1 MTKETIA
8 PIFPFLQKQAMENMT
23 EKKKSTAYDPKAV
36 EDRFYKEWLD
46 KGYFKGNPDSP
57 KEPYSIVIPPPN
69 VTDILHLG
77 HALNNTIQDIL
88 IRKHRMQN
96 FEAEWMPGADHA
108 GIATQVVVEK
118 KLVKEGTTR
127 RELGREKFHEKT
139 KEWAY
144 RNKEYILGQL
154 KRIGCS
160 CDWERT
166 RFTIDDSLSNA
177 VKEVFIQLYEKGL
190 IYRGNR
196 IVNWCPS
203 CQTSLSDDEVEHI
216 QKDSKLWYI
225 NYKIKGSD
233 KYLVVATTRPETML
247 GDTGLAVN
255 PKDPRFKKFIGKT
268 VILPILERE
277 IPIVA
282 DAYVDTEFGT
292 GVVKVTP
299 AHDPN
304 DFEIG
309 QRHDL
314 EQINILNNDGT
325 LNANAGKFKGLE
337 RYEARKELLKE
348 LEKKG
353 HLEKTEKYD
362 LKVGTCYRCHNT
374 IEPYL
379 SEQWFVKMSDLA
391 KPGIDAVKNGELK
404 FHPDYWSKT
413 YLHWMEN
420 IRDWCISRQL
430 WWGHRIPVYYCEEC
444 GEEIVARE
452 KPEKCPKCESKKIN
466 QDEDVLDTWFS
477 SWLWPFSTFDWPE
490 KTPLL
495 DKFYPTRVLVTASE
509 IIFLWVARMVMAGQ
523 EFMGK
528 LPFRDVYIHGT
539 VRDANG
545 VKMSKSLGNG
555 IDPIEIIEKYGADAL
570 RISLVLATPD
580 GQDPWIARNTFEGGR
595 NFVNKLYQA
604 SRFVMMRI
612 DEGKKFD
619 NSTPPTDDL
628 VLVDRWILSRLER
641 TIEEVERYIGEFRL
655 NAASKSL
662 YSFTWNDFCSW
673 YIELIKPDNPEDPI
687 REGSLRVAMYV
698 LDNIIRLL
706 HPFIPFV
713 TEEILHRTNEFS
725 ASPRE
730 TLTFGPWPKK
740 GELKKDEALE
750 ESFTSIQ
757 TVVNAVRSVRAEMNV
772 PPGKRS
778 DLHVRITDKKMGELL
793 NEYQDY
799 FRSLAKIDKLHL
811 GEKIKKP
818 GLSASAVISGAE
830 IFIPLEGLIDVEQ
843 EKKRLEKEL
852 TNLKSQL
859 EKTSKKLAN
868 QDFLKNA
875 PKDVI
880 EKDRSRKAD
889 IEERVE
895 KLNNN
900 LEQLMG
906 W

>member
-1 MTKETIA
+1 
-8 PIFPFLQKQAMENMT
+8 MT
-23 EKKKSTAYDPKAV
+23 EEKKSKAYDPKEV
-36 EDRFYKEWLD
+36 EDALYKEWLE
-46 KGYFKGNPDSP
+46 KGFFHGNENGTLPS
-57 KEPYSIVIPPPN
+57 YSIVIPPPN

-88 IRKHRMQN
+88 IRKNRMDG
-96 FEAEWMPGADHA
+96 FDAEWMPGADHA

-118 KLVKEGTTR
+118 QLVKEGTTR
-127 RELGREKFHEKT
+127 RELGREKFHERT
-139 KEWAY
+139 KAWAY

-166 RFTIDDSLSNA
+166 RFTIDEELSNA
-177 VKEVFIQLYEKGL
+177 VKEVFIRLYEKGW

-203 CQTSLSDDEVEHI
+203 CQTSLSDDEVEHE
-216 QKDSKLWYI
+216 DRDGHLWYI
-225 NYKIKGSD
+225 KYKMKGSD
-233 KYLVVATTRPETML
+233 TYLMVATTRPETML

-255 PKDPRFKKFIGKT
+255 PKDQRYKKFVGKT

-282 DAYVDTEFGT
+282 DAFVDLEFGT

-325 LNANAGKFKGLE
+325 LNANAGKFKGMD
-337 RYEARKELLKE
+337 RYEARKELVKE

-362 LKVGTCYRCHNT
+362 LSVGTCYRCHNT
-374 IEPYL
+374 VEPYL
-379 SEQWFVKMSDLA
+379 SEQWFVKMDQLA
-391 KPGIDAVKNGELK
+391 APAVEAVKNGELR

-430 WWGHRIPVYYCEEC
+430 WWGHRIPVYYCEDCNEQ
-444 GEEIVARE
+444 IVARE
-452 KPEKCPKCESKKIN
+452 MPEKCPKCEGTKLY

-477 SWLWPFSTFDWPE
+477 SWLWPFSTFGWPQE
-490 KTPLL
+490 TAMLK
-495 DKFYPTRVLVTASE
+495 KFYPTKVLVTASE
-509 IIFLWVARMVMAGQ
+509 IIFLWVARMVMAGY
-523 EFMGK
+523 EFRGK
-528 LPFRDVYIHGT
+528 LPFNDVYIHGT

-555 IDPIEIIEKYGADAL
+555 IDPIEIIEKHGADAL

-604 SRFVMMRI
+604 TRFVMMRMP
-612 DEGKKFD
+612 EGQKFD
-619 NSTPPTDDL
+619 ASHPPKEDL
-628 VLVDRWILSRLER
+628 ILVDSWILSRLER
-641 TIEEVERYIGEFRL
+641 TIEEVNRYISEFRL

-673 YIELIKPDNPEDPI
+673 YIELIKPDKPEDPI
-687 REGSLRVAMYV
+687 REGSLKVAIYV

-713 TEEILHRTNEFS
+713 TEEIGRKLNECLVHQ
-725 ASPRE
+725 RE
-730 TLTFGPWPKK
+730 TLTFGPWPKA
-740 GELKKDEALE
+740 GALKKDAKLE
-750 ESFTSIQ
+750 ESFNSIQ
-757 TVVNAVRSVRAEMNV
+757 SVVNAVRSVRAEMNV

-778 DLHVRITDKKMGELL
+778 DLFVRITDREMGKLL
-793 NEYQDY
+793 EEYQDY
-799 FRSLAKIDKLHL
+799 FRSLAKINALHI
-811 GEKIKKP
+811 GDKIKKP

-830 IFIPLEGLIDVEQ
+830 IFIPLEGLINVEQ
-843 EKKRLEKEL
+843 EKGRLEKEL
-852 TNLKSQL
+852 TGLKDQL
-859 EKTSKKLAN
+859 EKVSKKLAN
-868 QDFLKNA
+868 QDYLKNA

-880 EKDRSRKAD
+880 EKDRARKTD
-889 IEERVE
+889 IEDRVE

-900 LEQLMG
+900 LEQLLG